1 MWVWLTI
8 VSALF
13 LGLYDVA
20 KKQSL
25 KKNGVLYILF
35 FSTLI
40 TSVILSPW
48 LRLGPLPD
56 HLALILKGVLVTASW
71 VSGLAALELLPLTTV
86 STIKASRPVF
96 VLLFSML
103 IFGERL
109 NLWQWAGSIMAIVA
123 LYLLS
128 RSSKQEGIP
137 FKNNRGILY
146 VVISVATGVASA
158 LYDKHILGHMEP
170 MFVQSWANVYIT
182 ILLGLCLLVQ
192 KKKQG
197 DNFRKFTWDWYILL
211 IAVFITIADNVYFYA
226 LSMDGAMLS
235 VISMV
240 RRSSVIVP
248 FIFGALL
255 FHEKNIKGKAVD
267 LAILLAGMCLIV
279 FGTV

>member
-1 MWVWLTI
+1 MWIWLTI
-8 VSALF
+8 ISAIF

-25 KKNGVLYILF
+25 KKNSVLYILF

-40 TSVILSPW
+40 TSIILSPW
-48 LRLGPLPD
+48 LRLGPLSD

-71 VSGLAALELLPLTTV
+71 ITGLAALELLPLTTV

-96 VLLFSML
+96 VLLISMM

-109 NLWQWAGSIMAIVA
+109 NAWQWAGSILAIIA
-123 LYLLS
+123 LFMLS

-137 FKNNRGILY
+137 FKNNRGIVY
-146 VVISVATGVASA
+146 VIISVATGVASA
-158 LYDKHILGHMEP
+158 LYDKHILGHMDP
-170 MFVQSWANVYIT
+170 MFVQSWANIYIT
-182 ILLGLCLLVQ
+182 ILMGICLLVQ
-192 KKKQG
+192 KRREKE
-197 DNFRKFTWDWYILL
+197 DFRKFTWDWNILL
-211 IAVFITIADNVYFYA
+211 IAIFITIADNVYFVA
-226 LSMDGAMLS
+226 LSMEGAMLS

-255 FHEKNIKGKAVD
+255 FHEKNIKGKAID
-267 LAILLAGMCLIV
+267 LAVLLAGMCLIV

>member
-1 MWVWLTI
+1 MWIWLTI

-25 KKNGVLYILF
+25 KKNSVLYILF

-40 TSVILSPW
+40 TSVILAPW
-48 LRLGPLPD
+48 LRFGPGTD
-56 HLALILKGVLVTASW
+56 HLALVLKAFLVTASW
-71 VSGLAALELLPLTTV
+71 ISGLAALELLPLTTV

-96 VLLFSML
+96 VLLMSMI

-109 NLWQWAGSIMAIVA
+109 NIWQWAGSILAIVA
-123 LYLLS
+123 LYMLS

-137 FKNNRGILY
+137 FKNNKGILY
-146 VVISVATGVASA
+146 IIISVATGVASA
-158 LYDKHILGHMEP
+158 LYDKHILGHMDP
-170 MFVQSWANVYIT
+170 MFVQSWTNVYIT
-182 ILLGLCLLVQ
+182 VLMGACLLFQ
-192 KKKQG
+192 KHRQG
-197 DNFRKFTWDWYILL
+197 EKFQKFTWDWNILL
-211 IAVFITIADNVYFYA
+211 IAVFITIADNVYFWA
-226 LSMDGAMLS
+226 LTIDGALLS

-255 FHEKNIKGKAVD
+255 FHEKNIKGKAID

-279 FGTV
+279 FGSV